1 MVYTADLKSAAYG
14 IEGSSP
20 SSRTKQG
27 LDMSSTPLKVV
38 FAPGAFDTFDGS
50 QEELDALVAEITE
63 TFANMSAEELAAQS
77 REIDLEQ
84 LAADLDL
91 NPEVLDAMWEQTG
104 RTRYLQ

>member
-1 MVYTADLKSAAYG
+1 
-14 IEGSSP
+14 
-20 SSRTKQG
+20 
-27 LDMSSTPLKVV
+27 MSDTPLKVV
-38 FAPGAFDTFDGS
+38 FAPGAFDSFDGT
-50 QEELDALVAEITE
+50 QEELDALMAEITE